1 MKVKEYREMMSYLT
15 RPGTPDQDQKDMET
29 QVKKSVENNKNP
41 GTFKKLVKEDE
52 AAYRK
57 KNVQGYLPGLEPEKI
72 NKLIETYDDPDPVM
86 EKRGQQ
92 TVAQPKKKIE
102 PYYMQNIN
110 GGIDDVNNPRGPITK
125 KFDNKKISV
134 LDYIEKVKSNYN
146 EPGPSIQQQ
155 VINYSPKKIVD
166 VEKTLEKYEDNY
178 VSKRGDQ
185 TIALINTADKL
196 KGAANK
202 NDYILKEDRNGL
214 MVNKNRTIAV
224 RDSFVAKQFNNA
236 LGGVEPTNVQKF
248 EKNSNNI
255 NSKKPIIKK
264 PFKRTGP
271 IEPLKIN
278 IDDYKHFAEPH
289 RTVEDPRF
297 KVMEARFKELE
308 RKNQQEKIRI
318 KNSGLAGLIGKKI
331 YE

>member
-1 MKVKEYREMMSYLT
+1 MKIKEYNQMMGYLT
-15 RPGTPDQDQKDMET
+15 RPGTLDQGQKDMET

-41 GTFKKLVKEDE
+41 GTFKKLVEEDE

-72 NKLIETYDDPDPVM
+72 NKPD
-86 EKRGQQ
+86 
-92 TVAQPKKKIE
+92 
-102 PYYMQNIN
+102 
-110 GGIDDVNNPRGPITK
+110 
-125 KFDNKKISV
+125 
-134 LDYIEKVKSNYN
+134 
-146 EPGPSIQQQ
+146 PSIQQQ

-166 VEKTLEKYEDNY
+166 VEKTLEKYEDDY

-185 TIALINTADKL
+185 TIALTNAANKL

-236 LGGVEPTNVQKF
+236 LGVEPEATPEQFGKLAERLEKDRQMRGEPTNVQRF
-248 EKNSNNI
+248 EKNFKNI
-255 NSKKPIIKK
+255 NSKKPIKKIKK
-264 PFKRTGP
+264 ISKPLEPFKISAVLP
-271 IEPLKIN
+271 IPTYTPEPI
-278 IDDYKHFAEPH
+278 
-289 RTVEDPRF
+289 DPRAAI
-297 KVMEARFKELE
+297 MEARFKELV
-308 RKNQQEKIRI
+308 RKNEEEKFRI

-331 YE
+331 YD

>member
-1 MKVKEYREMMSYLT
+1 MKYKDDAIFESMDPKEALEFTGGYDQEKIKHMREVKNN
-15 RPGTPDQDQKDMET
+15 Q
-29 QVKKSVENNKNP
+29 KKSNTQPHTEPNKERYSTNP
-41 GTFKKLVKEDE
+41 KPILTEYEKQILKFSNSESKGAWDKFVKD
-52 AAYRK
+52 
-57 KNVQGYLPGLEPEKI
+57 
-72 NKLIETYDDPDPVM
+72 NKTM
-86 EKRGQQ
+86 
-92 TVAQPKKKIE
+92 AQPKKKIE

-125 KFDNKKISV
+125 KFDNKKISA
-134 LDYIEKVKSNYN
+134 LDYIEKVKSSHNK
-146 EPGPSIQQQ
+146 PGPSIQQQ

-166 VEKTLEKYEDNY
+166 VEKTLEKYEDDY

-236 LGGVEPTNVQKF
+236 LGVEPTNVQRF

-271 IEPLKIN
+271 IEPVKIN
-278 IDDYKHFAEPH
+278 IDDYKHFAEPPQIE
-289 RTVEDPRF
+289 EDPRF

-308 RKNQQEKIRI
+308 RKNQQEKIRNR
-318 KNSGLAGLIGKKI
+318 NSGLAALIG
-331 YE
+331 ERNFD